1 MRNGMLNSSRH
12 TSHMIAWFE
21 TQSQLTVARV
31 KDLLRINEQT
41 GIATR
46 PVLDLWNDSHWQQKQ
61 PPTAEHIDH
70 VYRLYG
76 TKLTID
82 AARKALDESN
92 LNAQDITHVV
102 AVTATNAGSP
112 GFDLI
117 VARELGISE
126 SAERALL
133 AGVGCAGGLAALRVA
148 RNFIHAAAHRRQNA
162 KVLVIAC
169 ELCSIHIRAELHA
182 ASQTKEV
189 GIGPT
194 LFGDGAAAM
203 VVCNS
208 SVSEEKCR
216 GLYSLVDCG
225 TSIAPNTHMEM
236 SYKVN
241 SLGFLLGLSRKVPLL
256 AAASVPPLFAEMT
269 RANSMAAPSA
279 HDFDWALHPGGLSVI
294 KAVQKSM
301 ELSDYALRA
310 SYKIYKTRGNTS
322 SVAVL
327 AVLDELR
334 QKEEGSR
341 NVVACSFG
349 PGLTTE
355 MALLERLR

>member
-1 MRNGMLNSSRH
+1 M
-12 TSHMIAWFE
+12 
-21 TQSQLTVARV
+21 

-41 GIATR
+41 GISTR
-46 PVLDLWNDSHWQQKQ
+46 PVLDLWNNWHWQQEQ
-61 PPTAEHIDH
+61 PPPAEHVDH
-70 VYRLYG
+70 VYRQYG
-76 TKLTID
+76 TKLSID

-92 LNAQDITHVV
+92 LNAQSITHMV

-117 VARELGISE
+117 VARELGIPE

-148 RNFIHAAAHRRQNA
+148 RAFIHAASHRGENA
-162 KVLVIAC
+162 RVLVIAC
-169 ELCSIHIRAELHA
+169 ELCSIQVRAELHA
-182 ASQTKEV
+182 ASQTQSV

-208 SVSEEKCR
+208 SANEEKRC
-216 GLYSLVDCG
+216 GIYSLVDCR
-225 TSIAPNTHMEM
+225 TSIAPDTHMEM

-241 SLGFLLGLSRKVPLL
+241 SFGFLLGLSRKVPLL

-269 RANSMAAPSA
+269 RSNSMAAASA
-279 HDFDWALHPGGLSVI
+279 HKFDWALHPGGLSVI
-294 KAVQKSM
+294 KAVQKAM
-301 ELSDYALRA
+301 GLTDHALRA

-334 QKEEGSR
+334 RNGEGSR
-341 NVVACSFG
+341 NVIACSFG